1 MYKLTPPALDSSE
14 AFNAAVATIKASAT
28 RTIYQGAATTVAER
42 CSTFDLIASTQ
53 QFDVAR
59 ATNFE
64 VSELTDPNTMASL
77 YEKQFARGL
86 HTQRFRDSIRNAAP
100 NSRCPYCGDGV
111 VAELDHYLPK
121 SIFAG
126 TAVHPLNLV
135 PSCRDCNYAKKTY
148 APNVLNSAILHPYYD
163 EAFDARWLKAIL
175 TLNQQ
180 NSPVVDFLVS
190 LEPSNIQLEN
200 RLKAHL
206 QVLDLERRF
215 GLKAAQLI
223 NDFQAMLKSPLGQ
236 SMSLT
241 EAQLHLRRQGTSY
254 RDSGRINS
262 WEAATYEAMLTS
274 DWYLTKYLGLS

>member
-1 MYKLTPPALDSSE
+1 
-14 AFNAAVATIKASAT
+14 
-28 RTIYQGAATTVAER
+28 
-42 CSTFDLIASTQ
+42 
-53 QFDVAR
+53 
-59 ATNFE
+59 
-64 VSELTDPNTMASL
+64 
-77 YEKQFARGL
+77 
-86 HTQRFRDSIRNAAP
+86 
-100 NSRCPYCGDGV
+100 
-111 VAELDHYLPK
+111 
-121 SIFAG
+121 
-126 TAVHPLNLV
+126 
-135 PSCRDCNYAKKTY
+135 
-148 APNVLNSAILHPYYD
+148 
-163 EAFDARWLKAIL
+163 L